1 MPREVSILQQLGR
14 VKWEMWVENL
24 LIKLSKGE
32 IEIFPPDISTDVTR
46 MKRIVDQIVVDDN
59 ENILTDEYG
68 RILITSDENSL
79 EPLVIKTKLSEFEN
93 DLHFATISQVPTKVS
108 ELENDSDYV
117 AFDDLPVKSES
128 DPVFEAWVIANN
140 ANNVSILSQILTDDN
155 NDILT
160 DDEDNIILI

>member
-68 RILITSDENSL
+68 RILITSDENSP

-93 DLHFATISQVPTKVS
+93 DTHFITSAAVPTKLS
-108 ELENDSDYV
+108 EFENDNNFITLQDV
-117 AFDDLPVKSES
+117 PSES
-128 DPVFEAWVIANN
+128 DPLFTAWLGTNN
-140 ANNVSILSQILTDDN
+140 ENITLLNQILTDDN